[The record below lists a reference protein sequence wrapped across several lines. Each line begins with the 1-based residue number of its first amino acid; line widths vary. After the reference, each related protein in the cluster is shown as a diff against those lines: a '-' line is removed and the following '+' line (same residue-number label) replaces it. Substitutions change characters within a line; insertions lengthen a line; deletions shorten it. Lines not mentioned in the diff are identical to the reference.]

1 MKKIVSFF
9 LTAVILSSCLPQNMR
24 VPQSPLL
31 PLLERKSGLI
41 VYIGSDWNIYT
52 SDQAGKNITAYTKDA
67 VIPKNA
73 TDPFRYYVYPTWS
86 PDGGSIGFVG
96 VSGQGTNTS
105 ADLYIAN
112 VKDTPK
118 KVFSSNTE
126 HPFYLYW
133 SPDNTNLGF
142 LSSTSDGQSMI
153 LQSVSSESK
162 DRTVIDTGSPYYW
175 SWAPDGKTMI
185 VHTGSAQSSAPEHL
199 AFLKLGSD
207 ITEDGLD
214 ASPASFQ
221 APAWSPDGSHILMT
235 RLSDQ
240 KKNEI
245 VVTDGKGKYEKSI
258 GSFDLNTGF
267 SWSNHSDM
275 VAYIEGKKTIGAGV
289 LGTLHVLDLE
299 TSKELF
305 KDEQEDVFAF
315 FWSPNDQ
322 KLAYFIPKLVDSSS
336 TSNGQ
341 SDSNS
346 QPAQQQLVLTLKV
359 ADVNTGES
367 KELFTFQP
375 TEQFAAILPYFD
387 QYNQSATIWSPD
399 NNNLVLSFIAN
410 DGTSGIAVV
419 AASGQLEP
427 RLLTQGYLAFW
438 SRK

>member
-1 MKKIVSFF
+1 MKKIITFF
-9 LTAVILSSCLPQNMR
+9 LTAAILSSCLPQNMQ

-41 VYIGSDWNIYT
+41 AYIGADWNIYT

-67 VIPKNA
+67 VLPKTA
-73 TDPFRYYVYPTWS
+73 GDPFHYYVYPTWS
-86 PDGGSIGFVG
+86 PDSESIGFVG
-96 VSGQGTNTS
+96 VSGQGTQSS
-105 ADLYIAN
+105 ADVYIAT
-112 VKDTPK
+112 VEEEGAK
-118 KVFSSNTE
+118 KVFSSDSE

-142 LSSTSDGQSMI
+142 LSSTSDGQTMV

-162 DRTVIDTGSPYYW
+162 DRTIIDTGSPYYW

-185 VHTGSAQSSAPEHL
+185 VHTGSTQTSVPEHL
-199 AFLKLGSD
+199 AFLKVGSD

-214 ASPASFQ
+214 ASPVSFQ
-221 APAWSPDGSHILMT
+221 SPAWSPDGSRILMT
-235 RLSDQ
+235 RVNDQ

-245 VVTDGKGKYEKSI
+245 IITDGKGKYEKTV
-258 GSFDLNTGF
+258 GTFDLNTGF
-267 SWSNHSDM
+267 AWSNHSDM

-289 LGTLHVLDLE
+289 LGTLHVVDSE

-305 KDEQEDVFAF
+305 KDDEDVFAF
-315 FWSPNDQ
+315 FWSPNDS
-322 KLAYFIPKLVDSSS
+322 KIAYFIPKLASGSASSS
-336 TSNGQ
+336 GQ
-341 SDSNS
+341 SDSS
-346 QPAQQQLVLTLKV
+346 AQAQQLLLTLKIL
-359 ADVNTGES
+359 DVKTGES

-375 TEQFAAILPYFD
+375 TDQFAAILPYFD
-387 QYNQSATIWSPD
+387 QYAQSATIWSPD

-410 DGTSGIAVV
+410 DGASGIAVV

-427 RLLTQGYLAFW
+427 RLLTPGYLAFW